1 MNLSLF
7 ASVVISVFAVGG
19 SIVLLRRYGD
29 WRVGFFAALTAFM
42 ATLMAVYFT
51 AELVMAPPGWVMTG
65 SAGQIS
71 GLTMS
76 ALAMVAVFFMER
88 IIGQHTAQQRAL
100 RLPQFTVDR
109 AAIAAFWV
117 APDGALLYANQ
128 WACQCLGYSREE
140 LLGRNIGDIS
150 PELPR
155 WRWLANWRTL
165 KEAGSLS
172 FETQYRAKDGH
183 LLPMDVT
190 TNYLEFDDQAYACLF
205 ARDITDRKQ
214 AETALRR
221 AKEQAEA
228 ANHAKSEFLAN
239 MSHELRTPLNAIIG
253 FSEILAMQIFGPL
266 GSERYRSYVEDIHE
280 SGNHLLGIINGILDL
295 SKAEAGKLTL
305 DETEVDLAEVLR
317 QSGRMFRTKA
327 AEQGIKLIFDL
338 PEAPPEA
345 APGILADSR
354 LVSQVVINLIS
365 NAIKFTNQGTV
376 AVSLGREAGGECYI
390 RVRDTGVGIAKEN
403 IAKVVEPFVQVESAF
418 SRGHEGTGLGLPF
431 VQKIMELHGGR
442 LTIESEL
449 GEGTTVTVHFPAER
463 TAARDRQRP
472 EALQGAREKKEAV
485 A

>member
-51 AELVMAPPGWVMTG
+51 AELVMAPPGWVMANST
-65 SAGQIS
+65 AQIS
-71 GLTMS
+71 GLAMA

-88 IIGQHTAQQRAL
+88 IIGQHTARQRAL

-117 APDGALLYANQ
+117 GPDGALLYANQ

-140 LLGRNIGDIS
+140 LLSRNIEDVS
-150 PELPR
+150 PDLPR
-155 WRWLANWRTL
+155 SRWQANWRTL

-172 FETQYRAKDGH
+172 FETQYRTKKGR

-190 TNYLEFDDQAYACLF
+190 TNYLEFDDQSYACLF

-214 AETALRR
+214 AERELRR

-266 GSERYRSYVEDIHE
+266 GSERYRSYVDDIHD
-280 SGNHLLGIINGILDL
+280 SGNHLLGILNGILDL

-338 PEAPPEA
+338 PEAMPP
-345 APGILADSR
+345 IRADSR

-376 AVSLGREAGGECYI
+376 AVSLGREDEGACYI

-403 IAKVVEPFVQVESAF
+403 ISKVVEPFVQVESAF

-431 VQKIMELHGGR
+431 VQKIMELHGGS
-442 LTIESEL
+442 LSIESEL
-449 GEGTTVTVHFPAER
+449 GEGTTVTVRFPAEL
-463 TAARDRQRP
+463 TLAWGPRP
-472 EALQGAREKKEAV
+472 LEGMLREVGGEGEKEAV

>member
-7 ASVVISVFAVGG
+7 ASVIISIFAVGG

-29 WRVGFFAALTAFM
+29 WRVGFFAAMTAFM

-51 AELVMAPPGWVMTG
+51 AELVMAPPGWVMAG

-71 GLTMS
+71 GLAMS

-117 APDGALLYANQ
+117 ASDGALLYANK
-128 WACQCLGYSREE
+128 WACQSLGYSREE
-140 LLGRNIGDIS
+140 LLSRNIQDLS
-150 PELPR
+150 PDLPPS
-155 WRWLANWRTL
+155 RWLANWRTL

-172 FETQYRAKDGH
+172 FEAQYRTKKGR

-205 ARDITDRKQ
+205 ARDITERKQ
-214 AETALRR
+214 AERELRR

-266 GSERYRSYVEDIHE
+266 GSERYRAYVDDIHE
-280 SGNHLLGIINGILDL
+280 SGNHLLGILNGILDL
-295 SKAEAGKLTL
+295 SKAEAGKLIL
-305 DETEVDLAEVLR
+305 DETDVDLADVLS

-338 PEAPPEA
+338 PENLPP
-345 APGILADSR
+345 IRADSR

-376 AVSLGREAGGECYI
+376 AVSLGREDEGNCYI

-403 IAKVVEPFVQVESAF
+403 ISKIVEPFVQVESAF

-431 VQKIMELHGGR
+431 VQKIMELHGGS
-442 LTIESEL
+442 LSIESEL
-449 GEGTTVTVHFPAER
+449 GEGTTVTVRFPAEP
-463 TAARDRQRP
+463 P
-472 EALQGAREKKEAV
+472 EAWGPQTPQEALGDVGAQTEAV

>member
-7 ASVVISVFAVGG
+7 ASVVISIFALGG

-42 ATLMAVYFT
+42 ATVMAVYFT
-51 AELVMAPPGWVMTG
+51 AELVMAPPGWVVTG
-65 SAGQIS
+65 SAGQVS

-76 ALAMVAVFFMER
+76 ALAMASVFFMER
-88 IIGQHTAQQRAL
+88 IIRQLTAQQREL

-140 LLGRNIGDIS
+140 LLSRNIGDIS

-155 WRWLANWRTL
+155 WRWLANWRAL

-214 AETALRR
+214 AETELRR

-295 SKAEAGKLTL
+295 SKAEAGKLIL

-327 AEQGIKLIFDL
+327 AERGIKLIFDL
-338 PEAPPEA
+338 PEAL
-345 APGILADSR
+345 PGILADSR

-376 AVSLGREAGGECYI
+376 AVRLGREAEGACFI

-431 VQKIMELHGGR
+431 VKKIMELHGGR
-442 LTIESEL
+442 LNIESEL
-449 GEGTTVTVHFPAER
+449 GEGTTVTVYFPAER
-463 TAARDRQRP
+463 TVARAPRPAEAALRSRR
-472 EALQGAREKKEAV
+472 GNKEAV

>member
-7 ASVVISVFAVGG
+7 ASVVISIFAVGG

-51 AELVMAPPGWVMTG
+51 AELVKAPPGWVMTD
-65 SAGQIS
+65 SNGQIAGMS
-71 GLTMS
+71 MS

-88 IIGQHTAQQRAL
+88 IISQHTARQREL

-109 AAIAAFWV
+109 AAIAAFWI

-128 WACQCLGYSREE
+128 WACQCLGYTREE
-140 LLGRNIGDIS
+140 LLARNIEDVS
-150 PELPR
+150 PDLPR
-155 WRWLANWRTL
+155 RRWLDNWQTL

-172 FETQYRAKDGH
+172 FETQYRTKQGL

-214 AETALRR
+214 AERELRR

-266 GSERYRSYVEDIHE
+266 GSERYRSYVEDIHQ

-338 PEAPPEA
+338 PEAMPA
-345 APGILADSR
+345 IRADSR

-376 AVSLGREAGGECYI
+376 AVSLGRAAEGDCYI

-431 VQKIMELHGGR
+431 VQKIMELHGGG
-442 LTIESEL
+442 LSIESEL

-463 TAARDRQRP
+463 V
-472 EALQGAREKKEAV
+472 ALQSPPRLEAAHHDRRAKKEAV

>member
-51 AELVMAPPGWVMTG
+51 AELILAPPGWVMTD
-65 SAGQIS
+65 SKGQIAGMS
-71 GLTMS
+71 MS

-88 IIGQHTAQQRAL
+88 IIGQHTARQRAL

-140 LLGRNIGDIS
+140 LLDRNIEDVS
-150 PELPR
+150 PDLPR
-155 WRWLANWRTL
+155 WRWLDNWQTL

-172 FETQYRAKDGH
+172 FETQYRTKDGL

-214 AETALRR
+214 AERELRR

-266 GSERYRSYVEDIHE
+266 GSERYRSYVEDIHQ

-338 PEAPPEA
+338 PEAMPA
-345 APGILADSR
+345 IRADSR

-376 AVSLGREAGGECYI
+376 AVSLGREAEGDCYI

-403 IAKVVEPFVQVESAF
+403 ITKVVEPFVQVESAF

-431 VQKIMELHGGR
+431 VKKIMELHGGG

-463 TAARDRQRP
+463 AVVRRPRHPEAALHGTAA
-472 EALQGAREKKEAV
+472 KKEAV

>member
-51 AELVMAPPGWVMTG
+51 AELFMAPPGWAMAG

-71 GLTMS
+71 GLAMS

-88 IIGQHTAQQRAL
+88 IIGQHTARQRAL

-140 LLGRNIGDIS
+140 LLSRKIS
-150 PELPR
+150 DVSPDLPR
-155 WRWLANWRTL
+155 WRWLQSWQAL

-172 FETQYRAKDGH
+172 FETQYRTKTGL

-214 AETALRR
+214 AERELRQ

-266 GSERYRSYVEDIHE
+266 GSERYRAYVDDIHQ

-305 DETEVDLAEVLR
+305 DETDVDLAEVLR

-338 PEAPPEA
+338 PETL
-345 APGILADSR
+345 LAIRADAR

-376 AVSLGREAGGECYI
+376 AVSLGQEIGGGCFI
-390 RVRDTGVGIAKEN
+390 RVRDTGVGIAREN

-431 VQKIMELHGGR
+431 VQKIMELHGGGMS
-442 LTIESEL
+442 IESEL
-449 GEGTTVTVHFPAER
+449 GEGTTVTVRFPPER
-463 TAARDRQRP
+463 TVARDPQLLEEVP
-472 EALQGAREKKEAV
+472 GDVSAKKEAV